1 MRGRV
6 AASFWYG
13 RRVSSEARRLVGK
26 LVLFL
31 AGCWV
36 LVLAGSAFQ
45 PFDPLRFPL
54 FLIPGCAFV
63 PAAYF
68 AIRLHRDPDSGSVWR
83 QMVIYAI
90 AGVVLMIGSG
100 NALYQMGP

>member
-1 MRGRV
+1 M
-6 AASFWYG
+6 SPD
-13 RRVSSEARRLVGK
+13 ARRLVGK

-36 LVLAGSAFQ
+36 LFLADSAFQ

-54 FLIPGCAFV
+54 FLVPGCAFV

-68 AIRLHRDPDSGSVWR
+68 AIRLHRDPASGPVWR
-83 QMVIYAI
+83 QMIIYAI
-90 AGVVLMIGSG
+90 AGVVLMISSG